1 MEYKNPDGPEIEWNS
16 PEVVQEVRELMSR
29 FDINFATA
37 QIAYCSVLRNR
48 MMGAPSAEPL
58 IRLFP
63 DTDELRR
70 LHPQYFE

>member
-1 MEYKNPDGPEIEWNS
+1 MEYKNPDDPAIDWNS
-16 PEVVQEVRELMSR
+16 QDVFKEVRELMSR

-48 MMGAPSAEPL
+48 VMGAPDAEPL

-70 LHPQYFE
+70 LHPQYFN